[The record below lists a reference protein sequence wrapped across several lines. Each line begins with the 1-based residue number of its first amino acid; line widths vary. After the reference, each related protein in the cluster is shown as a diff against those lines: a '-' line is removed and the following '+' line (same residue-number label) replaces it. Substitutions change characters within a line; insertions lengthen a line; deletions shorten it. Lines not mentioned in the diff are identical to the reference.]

1 MKKQDLLLSLICILA
16 LLPFFLFDSVYS
28 SYSNLNANHGI
39 LMAFAKFAVLS
50 TLGEC
55 IGLRVKTGKYSYL
68 GFGVL
73 PRALVWGFLGM
84 WIAASMKLFAVG
96 APRFAEYIGINGVA
110 EAMAGGFGGLKFI
123 GAFLI
128 SLAMNTSFGP
138 VFMTL
143 HKVTDTHIIN
153 TGGTLR
159 GLFSPINVGEI
170 LSSLNWKV
178 QWGFVFKKTIPFFWI
193 PAHTLT
199 FLLPANIQVLFA
211 ALLGIALGLILAIAG
226 QKK

>member
-1 MKKQDLLLSLICILA
+1 MKKQDFILLVAIAII
-16 LLPFFLFDSVYS
+16 LLPFFLFDSVYNA
-28 SYSNLNANHGI
+28 YNQLNANHGI
-39 LMAFAKFAVLS
+39 LMAFVKFGILS

-55 IGLRVKTGKYSYL
+55 IGLRIKTGRYNHK
-68 GFGVL
+68 GFGII

-84 WIAASMKLFAVG
+84 WIAASMKIFGAG
-96 APRFAEYIGINGVA
+96 APRFAEYLGVNGVV
-110 EAMAGGFGGLKFI
+110 EAMGVNFSGLKLL

-138 VFMTL
+138 VFMTV
-143 HKVTDTHIIN
+143 HKVTDAHIVN
-153 TGGTLR
+153 TGGTIR
-159 GLFSPINVGEI
+159 GFFKPINVGEI

-178 QWGFVFKKTIPFFWI
+178 QWNFVFKKTIPFFWI

-199 FLLPANIQVLFA
+199 FILPANLQVLFA
-211 ALLGIALGLILAIAG
+211 ALLGVALGLILAVAG

>member
-1 MKKQDLLLSLICILA
+1 MKKQDIFLILICALLLA
-16 LLPFFLFDSVYS
+16 PFFLFDSVYGA
-28 SYSNLNANHGI
+28 YNKLNADHGI
-39 LMAFAKFAVLS
+39 LMAFVKFAILS

-55 IGLRVKTGKYSYL
+55 IGLRIKTGKYSYP

-84 WIAASMKLFAVG
+84 WIASSMKIFGAG
-96 APRFAEYIGINGVA
+96 APRFAEYLGINGVVD
-110 EAMAGGFGGLKFI
+110 AMGGDFSGLKFV

-143 HKVTDTHIIN
+143 HKVTDTHILN

-159 GLFSPINVGEI
+159 GFFRPINVGEI
-170 LSSLNWKV
+170 LTSLNWKV
-178 QWGFVFKKTIPFFWI
+178 QWNFVFKKTIPFFWI

-199 FLLPANIQVLFA
+199 FLLPANLQVLFA
-211 ALLGIALGLILAIAG
+211 ALLGVALGLILAMAG